1 VPGDTNASSITLR
14 CTIKTNI
21 LLADHQIRAH
31 DEGLV
36 PAAGPGPKGPPDQD
50 AHQIEATSRYVRP
63 VTNKPARVRNALE
76 VIAFSPLLEFSCR
89 ASGFRT
95 WNAEFD
101 IKEQH
106 EEDPGACEEVQAGQG
121 PVQECVAASRD
132 LIF

>member
-1 VPGDTNASSITLR
+1 MRHKLSGIAPVPGDTNASSITLR

-76 VIAFSPLLEFSCR
+76 VIAFSPLL
-89 ASGFRT
+89 
-95 WNAEFD
+95 